1 MNLLSPSPYVVRRHH
16 LRPTERVKRG
26 LGKMGKKDEEEERV
40 LEADMWVHYHRLRME
55 RLLE

>member
-1 MNLLSPSPYVVRRHH
+1 MNLLLPSPYVVRRHH

-40 LEADMWVHYHRLRME
+40 LEVDMWVPLS
-55 RLLE
+55 